1 MFQLPVFGPNLFV
14 LEREITAAGSKDAYV
29 FPSTFD
35 GTTMSENS
43 HKTTAGHA
51 DHCNWRGDSPEP
63 ELDDI
68 VHDEEIHGPR
78 LPNEVCSWHGDP
90 PEPELDDLAHDSR
103 NKQSPRLSPKSRAAS
118 DTGPQLVHTELK
130 LLANPS
136 KPESSKEHKKN
147 SKSPKVK
154 DSAHKNQK
162 NDVHSG
168 KKARKTPQA
177 GWFGSE
183 IIYDIPGSLTLNL
196 SDNQLLSSEE
206 RGEQILEDLKENLQ
220 EQLSQG
226 FHQAFNAFENIIKSS
241 NPQPASDRPGNMEP
255 SKGQK
260 PPTKEED
267 IPPEPTR
274 HPPIP
279 TIDEPR
285 PAKGK
290 KSKEDKERAK
300 REKEE
305 AKRAEK
311 ERKANEKEEK
321 KRIKREKEE
330 AKKGR
335 SRKSK
340 EKKKEK
346 GTDSLA
352 GPSAGAVGSHAHPG
366 CQICQNPEDE
376 NTLNFMRELLESAQ
390 DLPSFN
396 DLVNAAK
403 KFLGA
408 KETAESLPLQEA
420 NEVASWNEEELIEHI
435 AAHIDKH
442 MHKYF
447 DLDSPRG
454 EFPAAGKAPPRKAAV
469 PAKEAESRDNDCP
482 VSHGLDGNRDWAT
495 TIMQSHMHRSLEPIS
510 TSDVALARCPS
521 HTCSPSGIPMSR
533 SVSPWCEHLG
543 FKIDDPAPSYPKR
556 NSSWLRRG
564 FNSSP
569 TRLRSVVTTPC
580 PHASSCSHRPYLKPA
595 LYACVP
601 VSLVPALCLETSC
614 CGHSSCHYPSPIMTP
629 SSVPHTPAYPLFNFQ
644 PHSIAETIPGTPR
657 RSLSANE

>member
-14 LEREITAAGSKDAYV
+14 LNREITAAGSRDAYL

-35 GTTMSENS
+35 GTAMSETQ
-43 HKTTAGHA
+43 HKATAGHA
-51 DHCNWRGDSPEP
+51 DHCSWRGDSPEP
-63 ELDDI
+63 ELDDL
-68 VHDEEIHGPR
+68 VHDEETHGLR

-90 PEPELDDLAHDSR
+90 PEPELDDLTHDSR
-103 NKQSPRLSPKSRAAS
+103 NKQSPKLSPKSRAAS
-118 DTGPQLVHTELK
+118 DTGPQLVDIEPK
-130 LLANPS
+130 LLANTS
-136 KPESSKEHKKN
+136 KLESSKEHKKN
-147 SKSPKVK
+147 SKPPKVE

-177 GWFGSE
+177 
-183 IIYDIPGSLTLNL
+183 
-196 SDNQLLSSEE
+196 DNQPPSSEE
-206 RGEQILEDLKENLQ
+206 REEQLLEDIKENLQ
-220 EQLSQG
+220 EQLSQEV
-226 FHQAFNAFENIIKSS
+226 HQAFNAFQNIIKSS
-241 NPQPASDRPGNMEP
+241 NPQPASDQPGNTES
-255 SKGQK
+255 SKGRK
-260 PPTKEED
+260 SPPKEKD
-267 IPPEPTR
+267 VPPEPTR
-274 HPPIP
+274 HPPNP
-279 TIDEPR
+279 TIDEPQ

-305 AKRAEK
+305 VKKAQK

-330 AKKGR
+330 AKKER

-340 EKKKEK
+340 EKKKGKEK
-346 GTDSLA
+346 EADSLA
-352 GPSAGAVGSHAHPG
+352 GPSASAVESHSHPG
-366 CQICQNPEDE
+366 CHICQNPEDE
-376 NTLNFMRELLESAQ
+376 STLDFIRELLESAQ

-403 KFLGA
+403 KFLGV
-408 KETAESLPLQEA
+408 KETAESQPPQRA
-420 NEVASWNEEELIEHI
+420 NETPCWNEEELVEHI

-454 EFPAAGKAPPRKAAV
+454 EFPAAGKAPPRKAA
-469 PAKEAESRDNDCP
+469 KEAESRDNDCP

-495 TIMQSHMHRSLEPIS
+495 TIMQGHMHRSLEPIS

-521 HTCSPSGIPMSR
+521 HTCSPSGIPTSR

-543 FKIDDPAPSYPKR
+543 FKIDDPVPSFPKR
-556 NSSWLRRG
+556 SPSWLRRG

-569 TRLRSVVTTPC
+569 TRLRSVVTSPC
-580 PHASSCSHRPYLKPA
+580 AHASSCSHRPYLKPA

-614 CGHSSCHYPSPIMTP
+614 CGHSSCHHPSPIMTP
-629 SSVPHTPAYPLFNFQ
+629 TSVPHTPTYPLFNFQ